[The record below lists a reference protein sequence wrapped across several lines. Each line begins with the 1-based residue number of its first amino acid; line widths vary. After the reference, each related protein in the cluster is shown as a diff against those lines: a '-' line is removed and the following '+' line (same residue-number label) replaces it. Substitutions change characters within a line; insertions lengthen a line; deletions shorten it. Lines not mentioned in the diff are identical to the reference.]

1 MDKISK
7 FLKKLSKDSRCR
19 LEQLISQILIGDLSG
34 LDVKKLKG
42 EINLF
47 RVRKGDLRIIFL
59 KTKDTVRIID
69 IDRRNDTTYNF

>member
-7 FLKKLSKDSRCR
+7 FLKKLPKDSRYR

>member
-7 FLKKLSKDSRCR
+7 FLKKLPKDSRYR
-19 LEQLISQILIGDLSG
+19 LEQLISQILGGDLSE

-42 EINLF
+42 EVNLF

>member
-7 FLKKLSKDSRCR
+7 FLKKLPKDSRYL